1 MRLHS
6 LHARRHKRSRALGA
20 IAATALTLSTGA
32 IGLAAQPA
40 VAAADEAAPGSVAL
54 VGSLQDELGCGADWD
69 PACDVTELTDAD
81 GDGTWEYTATVPA
94 GSYEVKVALN
104 DTWDTSYGKDGGG
117 DNIPLTLAG
126 DAELTF
132 TWNQDSHRIGLAS
145 ADLDGAYTDADA
157 ALAAAPVR
165 QGTGEQ
171 FYFVLT
177 DRFANGDTSNDAGGL
192 TGGSDI
198 TGLDPT
204 DKGYYHGG
212 DIQGLIDH
220 LDYIQDL
227 GTTAIWLTPSFTNQ
241 AVQGTGENAS
251 AGYHGYWITDFTSID
266 PHLGGNE
273 ALAQLR
279 DALHAR
285 GMKLYLDI
293 ITNHT
298 ADLISYEEGTYTYV
312 ETADVPYTDAAGN
325 VIDIS
330 ALAGRDDFPTLD
342 AATSF
347 PYTPVRNGDVIP
359 EALNDVT
366 LYHNRGD
373 STWTGESTTMG
384 DFQGLDDLMT
394 ENPIVEQTFEEIYTA
409 WMDFGV
415 DGFRIDTVKHV
426 NYEFWQAWTAAID
439 AHAEATN
446 PDFFTFGEV
455 YDADATKTSPYVRGT
470 GMDATLDFAFQAA
483 AQGFAK
489 GRPTTNLGTFFAT
502 DDYYTT
508 THSSVYAEPTF
519 LGNHDMGRIGYLL
532 GGGSGS
538 EELLARSELAHS
550 LMLLTR
556 GQPVIYYGDE
566 QGLAG
571 SGGDKDA
578 RQDMF
583 ATQVDQY
590 AGEQLIDGTVA
601 GSTDR
606 YNTDSALYQHIAE
619 LSRLRATYPALSTGS
634 QIELYSQDSAGVY
647 AFARVDR
654 DEKVE
659 HLVALNNAGE
669 EQTVTLTSLTPG
681 AAYTPLYGTDKAVT
695 ADADGKVT
703 LTVPALGAVVLRA
716 DATVAAAA
724 DQAVTFT
731 TPNGAN
737 LSGST
742 AEIAATTAADR
753 WAETT
758 FSYRPLGT
766 DEWTAVGTAEDDT
779 PRVYA
784 DLSNLSAGT
793 VLEVRAVTTDAD
805 GNRAAASILAV
816 VGADLSG
823 AQPQADPE
831 APIDGLEVTIP
842 GDHNTEMGCISDWQ
856 PDCEQALL
864 TQDSASG
871 LYTGT
876 FDIPAGTWQYKVAI
890 GGTWDENYGADA
902 VAGGDNIYYT
912 TAGGPVTFFYD
923 ARTHQVWND
932 AEAPVVTLPGSFQDE
947 LGCASDWD
955 PACLASIMRP
965 AGEGKWTF
973 STAALPTG
981 AYEVKVA
988 VGRSWDENYGVDGVA
1003 GGANYSFP
1011 ATAGKSV
1018 VFTYDESTHLLTIE
1032 VTDPPAAGTGEER
1045 AYWIDSTTLA
1055 WPVSL
1060 LPDGVTRAQVVGDD
1074 GTAVADAPISLGLVL
1089 APEGGAALSDGKV
1102 TGGAET
1108 PLRVVGNLPDDVL
1121 AAHPNLDGYIAVS
1134 LTDADGS
1141 ALLSAEEVAEAL
1153 KGQVAVVQRSS
1164 GDAVGSGVTAFT
1176 GVQTA
1181 PVIDALYADAVAE
1194 APLGVTFTDG
1204 VPEFALWAPTAQ
1216 AVTLLTWDTGSATGS
1231 AALVDGDPVRTPAVR
1246 GDDGRWTVDNADGGI
1261 PAGCQYQWEVQVYAP
1276 STGKVE
1282 TNLVTDPYSVG
1293 LTLNSARSVAVDLS
1307 DPDLAPEQWAST
1319 ASPQVDSDAGRT
1331 IYELH
1336 ARDFSAADQT
1346 VPEAYRGT
1354 YKAFTVTD
1362 SDGMRHLAELADA
1375 GIDTVHLL
1383 PTFDIA
1389 SIEEDRSAQQVP
1401 DIPADAGPD
1410 STEQQAAVSAVKDAD
1425 AYNWGYDPYHYTTP
1439 EGSYATEGNQD
1450 GGARTVEFREM
1461 VGALHATGLQ
1471 VVLDQV
1477 FNHTA
1482 GACQDATSVLD
1493 RVVPGYYQ
1501 RLDAKG
1507 DVLTSTCCPNTA
1519 TENALMER
1527 LMIDSVVTWARDYH
1541 VDGFRF
1547 DLMGYHSVDTMKKL
1561 RAALDELTLERDG
1574 VDGSAIYLYGEGWNM
1589 GEIADNAL
1597 FTTATQGQLDGTGI
1611 GTFNDRLRDAV
1622 HGGGPFDDDP
1632 RIYQGFGTGLY
1643 TDPNGLSDSTE
1654 EQQLADLGHLTDLVK
1669 LGLAGNLK
1677 DYSFTQSDG
1686 TVKRGA
1692 EIDYNGQAAGY
1703 ASSPEETINYVDAHD
1718 NETLFDLGVFK
1729 LATDTPMADRVRM
1742 NSLSLATVTLGQS
1755 PSFWAAGTEM
1765 LRSKSLDRDSYNS
1778 GDHFN
1783 AIDWTGQDNGFGA
1796 GLPVESSNGS
1806 KWDIMR
1812 PLLADAS
1819 LKPTAD
1825 DIATSNAQ
1833 MLDMLRIRTST
1844 PLFRLGSADAIQA
1857 KLSFPNSG
1865 TEATPGVIDMFIDDT
1880 LGDDADASL
1889 AGVLVVFNASDAP
1902 VSETITDLAGR
1913 EFVLHQVQ
1921 ADGADEVVK
1930 ASTFDTA
1937 TGTATVPARTV
1948 AVYVE
1953 KQAGGTAEPTAEPTV
1968 EPTAEPTSA
1977 ASAEPTAEPTA
1988 TAASA
1993 STQGGAAPSASQGA
2007 TEVAAS
2013 ATAAPGKTG
2022 TGPLARTGAE
2032 AVVPL
2037 IAMAVALIVAGV
2049 LLGRRRRA

>member
-6 LHARRHKRSRALGA
+6 LHTGRLKRSRALGA
-20 IAATALTLSTGA
+20 VAATALALSTGA

-40 VAAADEAAPGSVAL
+40 VAVADEAAPASVAL
-54 VGSLQDELGCGADWD
+54 VGSLQDELGCGGDWD

-81 GDGTWEYTATVPA
+81 GDGTWEYTTTVPA
-94 GSYEVKVALN
+94 GAYEIKVALN
-104 DTWDTSYGKDGGG
+104 DTWDTSYGKDGGA

-132 TWNQDSHRIGLAS
+132 TWNQDSHRVGLAS
-145 ADLDGAYTDADA
+145 ADLTGDYTDADA

-165 QGTGEQ
+165 QGTAEQ

-177 DRFANGDTSNDAGGL
+177 DRFANGDTSNDTGGL

-241 AVQGTGENAS
+241 PVQGSGADAS

-298 ADLISYEEGTYTYV
+298 ADLISYEEGTYSYV
-312 ETADVPYTDAAGN
+312 ETADVPYTDADGN

-394 ENPIVEQTFEEIYTA
+394 ENPIVEQTFEDVYTA

-426 NYEFWQAWTAAID
+426 NYEFWEDWTAAID

-483 AQGFAK
+483 AQGFAR
-489 GRPTTNLGTFFAT
+489 GRPTTNLSTFFAT

-508 THSSVYAEPTF
+508 DHSSIYAEPTF

-538 EELLARSELAHS
+538 ADLLTRSELAHS

-590 AGEQLIDGTVA
+590 ASEQLIDGTVA

-606 YNTDSALYQHIAE
+606 YDTDSALYKHIAE
-619 LSRLRATYPALSTGS
+619 LSRLRATTPALSTGS

-654 DEKVE
+654 DEKIE

-669 EQTVTLTSLTPG
+669 DQTVTFTTLTPG

-695 ADADGKVT
+695 ADADGTVT
-703 LTVPALGAVVLRA
+703 LTVPAMSAVVLRA
-716 DATVAAAA
+716 DATVAAAENP
-724 DQAVTFT
+724 AVGFT
-731 TPNGAN
+731 TAYGAN
-737 LSGST
+737 LSGTT
-742 AEIAATTAADR
+742 AEIAAATAADR

-766 DEWTAVGTAEDDT
+766 EDWTTVGTAEDDT

-784 DLSNLSAGT
+784 DLSAVPTGT
-793 VLEVRAVTTDAD
+793 VLEVRAVTTDAA
-805 GNRAAASILAV
+805 GNRAAASTLAV
-816 VGADLSG
+816 VGADLTG
-823 AQPQADPE
+823 VQPQADPD

-864 TQDSASG
+864 AQDPVSG

-876 FDIPAGTWQYKVAI
+876 FDIPAGTWQYKIAI

-912 TAGGPVTFFYD
+912 TDGGPVTFYYD

-932 AEAPVVTLPGSFQDE
+932 AEAPAVTLPGSFQDE
-947 LGCASDWD
+947 LGCESDWD

-965 AGEGKWTF
+965 NGDGTWTF

-981 AYEVKVA
+981 SYEVKVA
-988 VGRSWDENYGVDGVA
+988 VGLSWAENYGVDGA
-1003 GGANYSFP
+1003 ADGANYSFS

-1018 VFTYDESTHLLTIE
+1018 VFTYEESTHLLTIA
-1032 VTDPPAAGTGEER
+1032 VTDPPVAGTGEER
-1045 AYWIDSTTLA
+1045 AYWVDSTTLA

-1060 LPDGVTRAQVVGDD
+1060 LPDGVTRADVVGDD
-1074 GTAVADAPISLGLVL
+1074 GTPAADAPISLGLVTS
-1089 APEGGAALSDGKV
+1089 PDGGAALADGKV
-1102 TGGAET
+1102 TGGTET
-1108 PLRVVGNLPDDVL
+1108 PLRVLGNLSDDVL
-1121 AAHPNLDGYIAVS
+1121 AAHPNLADYIAVS
-1134 LTDADGS
+1134 PTDADGK
-1141 ALLSAEEVAEAL
+1141 ALLSEAEVAEAL
-1153 KGQVAVVQRSS
+1153 KGQVAVVQH
-1164 GDAVGSGVTAFT
+1164 GADGTGATAFT

-1181 PVIDALYADAVAE
+1181 VVIDSLYADAVAD
-1194 APLGVTFTDG
+1194 APLGVTFVGG
-1204 VPEFALWAPTAQ
+1204 VPDFALWAPTAQ
-1216 AVTLLTWDTGSATGS
+1216 AVTLLTWDTGTATGS
-1231 AALVDGDPVRTPAVR
+1231 AALVDGDPVRTAAVR
-1246 GDDGRWTVDNADGGI
+1246 GDDGRWTVDGADAGI
-1261 PAGCQYQWEVQVYAP
+1261 TAGSQYLWEVKVYAP

-1293 LTLNSARSVAVDLS
+1293 LTLGSARSVAVDLS
-1307 DPDLAPEQWAST
+1307 DPDLAPERWTST
-1319 ASPQVDSDAGRT
+1319 ASPLISSDAART

-1336 ARDFSAADQT
+1336 VRDFSAADAT
-1346 VPEAYRGT
+1346 VPEEYRGT

-1362 SDGMRHLAELADA
+1362 SDGMQHLAELADA

-1410 STEQQAAVSAVKDAD
+1410 STEQQAAVGAVKDAD

-1450 GGARTVEFREM
+1450 GGARTYEFREM

-1482 GACQDATSVLD
+1482 GACQDTTSVLD

-1519 TENALMER
+1519 TENALAER

-1547 DLMGYHSVDTMKKL
+1547 DLMGYHSVDTMNRL
-1561 RAALDELTLERDG
+1561 RAALDELTVEKDG

-1632 RIYQGFGTGLY
+1632 RTYQGFGTGLY
-1643 TDPNGLSDSTE
+1643 TAPNGLSNKTE
-1654 EQQLADLGHLTDLVK
+1654 EEQLADLGHATDLVK

-1692 EIDYNGQAAGY
+1692 EVDYNGQAAGY

-1718 NETLFDLGVFK
+1718 NETLFDLGVYK
-1729 LATDTPMADRVRM
+1729 LAADTSMADRVRM

-1778 GDHFN
+1778 GDYFN

-1796 GLPVESSNGS
+1796 GLPMESSNGS
-1806 KWDIMR
+1806 KWDIQR
-1812 PLLADAS
+1812 PLLADPA
-1819 LKPTAD
+1819 LKPTAE
-1825 DIATSNAQ
+1825 DIAASNAQ
-1833 MLDMLRIRTST
+1833 MLDFLRIRTST
-1844 PLFRLGSADAIQA
+1844 PLFHLGSADAIQA

-1865 TEATPGVIDMFIDDT
+1865 TDATAGVIDMLIDDT
-1880 LGDDADASL
+1880 VGDDVDASL
-1889 AGVLVVFNASDAP
+1889 AGVLVVFNASDTE

-1921 ADGADEVVK
+1921 ADGSDAVVK
-1930 ASTFDTA
+1930 DSTFDAA

-1953 KQAGGTAEPTAEPTV
+1953 KQAGGST
-1968 EPTAEPTSA
+1968 
-1977 ASAEPTAEPTA
+1977 EPTAEPTA
-1988 TAASA
+1988 APTA
-1993 STQGGAAPSASQGA
+1993 TVEPTVVPTGGATASP
-2007 TEVAAS
+2007 TV
-2013 ATAAPGKTG
+2013 TPAAPGVVVLFRAGVVVTVVIATG
-2022 TGPLARTGAE
+2022 LSLA
-2032 AVVPL
+2032 
-2037 IAMAVALIVAGV
+2037 AVAAF
-2049 LLGRRRRA
+2049 LLRRLRF